1 LTVTVK
7 DKTKVAGV
15 SPSKILGSFSESLG
29 IPKENPDHLKIIAS
43 DIGNIP
49 AQQPG
54 GLKTYCL

>member
-1 LTVTVK
+1 M
-7 DKTKVAGV
+7 DITKVAVV
-15 SPSKILGSFSESLG
+15 SPSTISRSFSENLG
-29 IPKENPDHLKIIAS
+29 IQKETADNLKIIAS